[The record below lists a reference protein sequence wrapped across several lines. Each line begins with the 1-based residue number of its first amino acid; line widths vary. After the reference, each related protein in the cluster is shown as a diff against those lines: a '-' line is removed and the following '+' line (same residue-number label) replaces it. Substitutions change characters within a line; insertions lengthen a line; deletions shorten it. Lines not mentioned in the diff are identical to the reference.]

1 MYLGKKGGLKIAD
14 LQDRFEKLESQLKQQ
29 IEINQKLFDVIRMI
43 EPYYVERYVKIAEL
57 INTQRRTENG

>member
-1 MYLGKKGGLKIAD
+1 MAD
-14 LQDRFEKLESQLKQQ
+14 LQDRVEKLESQLKQQ

-57 INTQRRTENG
+57 INTQRRTEND

>member
-1 MYLGKKGGLKIAD
+1 MAD
-14 LQDRFEKLESQLKQQ
+14 LQDRVEKLESQLKQQ

-57 INTQRRTENG
+57 INTQRRTENGR